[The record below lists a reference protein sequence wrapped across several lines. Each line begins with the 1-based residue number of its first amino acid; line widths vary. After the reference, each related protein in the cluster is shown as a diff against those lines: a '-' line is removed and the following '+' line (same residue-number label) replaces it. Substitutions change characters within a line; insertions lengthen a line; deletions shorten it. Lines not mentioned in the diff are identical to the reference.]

1 MDLTTFENYIL
12 VAVHP
17 TTGKSITGLFYFG
30 LVGALLS
37 DLYKN
42 EKIKIGNEYIVVE
55 DVTSVDIPVVDFV
68 LHKIK
73 SSKEYKKIGYW
84 LPQLAGNKKFNE
96 MMLDYLQ
103 EKQIIDIEIHNVFF
117 YTYKRFNI
125 KNSTLRKKLLEE
137 LQLNALS
144 SNPNNLLLG
153 LMLSTNLKSL
163 LSSQN
168 ADLKLINN
176 SCLKVQKENI
186 VMFLV
191 AKVIHK
197 QKLID
202 LWIGLFIVIWIL
214 LIIMGTHK

>member
-12 VAVHP
+12 VSVHP

-30 LVGALLS
+30 LVGALFA
-37 DLYKN
+37 DLYRN

-55 DVTSVDIPVVDFV
+55 DITSVDIPVVDFV

-73 SSKEYKKIGYW
+73 TSKEYKKIGYW
-84 LPQLAGNKKFNE
+84 LPQLAGNKKFNA

-103 EKQIIDIEIHNVFF
+103 EKQLIEIETHNVFF
-117 YTYKRFNI
+117 YTYKRYNI
-125 KNSTLRKKLLEE
+125 KDIALRKQLLQE
-137 LQLNALS
+137 LHLNALS
-144 SNPNNLLLG
+144 QNPDNLLLG
-153 LMLSTNLKSL
+153 LMLSTNLKGL
-163 LSSQN
+163 LSVQT
-168 ADLKLINN
+168 ADLKTIKE
-176 SCLKVQKENI
+176 SCIKVQKDNI
-186 VMFLV
+186 VVSLI